1 MDQGT
6 AFRLYKEGEPVS
18 LIIDGRRVDGVM
30 VTGQH
35 VSSSGPASLD
45 LYLPTPI
52 GEPEGGSGCAW
63 IRSRSR
69 RRSNDCRYGV
79 QTGQTSNP
87 AERWGG
93 HLGSP

>member
-45 LYLPTPI
+45 LHLPTPI
-52 GEPEGGSGCAW
+52 GEPDRR
-63 IRSRSR
+63 IRVRLDR
-69 RRSNDCRYGV
+69 V
-79 QTGQTSNP
+79 EIAPQIP
-87 AERWGG
+87 
-93 HLGSP
+93 

>member
-6 AFRLYKEGEPVS
+6 AFRIYKEGEPVS

-45 LYLPTPI
+45 LDLPTPI
-52 GEPEGGSGCAW
+52 GEPDRR
-63 IRSRSR
+63 IRVRLDR
-69 RRSNDCRYGV
+69 V
-79 QTGQTSNP
+79 EVAP
-87 AERWGG
+87 EI
-93 HLGSP
+93 P